1 MTLEDFDAMIKEIII
16 PQTKPISTGNSYFRK
31 MGDKRRW
38 GRLIRSEWLKNPARH
53 FYNHLVCQSNS
64 WSVGDY
70 GYVYF
75 YFYGQS
81 GIYTGI
87 NGGIRYNSMT
97 SRLKLCTNC
106 LSRRKVKTKKL
117 IKRLQRRSPRRYKG
131 AIANGSGY
139 KRVHLNCTY

>member
-1 MTLEDFDAMIKEIII
+1 MTQEDLDVMIREIII

-31 MGDKRRW
+31 MGEKRRW
-38 GRLIRSEWLKNPARH
+38 GRLIRSELLNNPARH
-53 FYNHLVCQSNS
+53 FYNHLAGQSNS
-64 WSVGDY
+64 WTVGNY

-97 SRLKLCTNC
+97 GRLKLCANC
-106 LSRRKVKTKKL
+106 LARRKIKTKRL
-117 IKRLQRRSPRRYKG
+117 IKRLQRRNSRRYRG
-131 AIANGSGY
+131 DISNGSGY
-139 KRVHLNCTY
+139 KRLHLNCTY

>member
-1 MTLEDFDAMIKEIII
+1 MTLEDLDVMIREIII
-16 PQTKPISTGNSYFRK
+16 PQAKPISTGNSYFRK

-38 GRLIRSEWLKNPARH
+38 VRLIRSEWLKNPARH
-53 FYNHLVCQSNS
+53 FYNHLASQGSS
-64 WSVGDY
+64 WAVGNY

-97 SRLKLCTNC
+97 GRLKLCANC
-106 LSRRKVKTKKL
+106 LARRKIKTKRL
-117 IKRLQRRSPRRYKG
+117 IKRLQRRNLRRYKG

-139 KRVHLNCTY
+139 KRLRLNCTY

>member
-1 MTLEDFDAMIKEIII
+1 MTPEDLDALIKEIII
-16 PQTKPISTGNSYFRK
+16 PQTKPRISRNSYFK
-31 MGDKRRW
+31 KIGDKRRW

-53 FYNHLVCQSNS
+53 FYNHLLAQSSS

-97 SRLKLCTNC
+97 CRLKLCANC
-106 LSRRKVKTKKL
+106 LARRKIKTKRL
-117 IKRLQRRSPRRYKG
+117 IKRLQRRNLRRYKG
-131 AIANGSGY
+131 DIANGSGI
-139 KRVHLNCTY
+139 KDFT